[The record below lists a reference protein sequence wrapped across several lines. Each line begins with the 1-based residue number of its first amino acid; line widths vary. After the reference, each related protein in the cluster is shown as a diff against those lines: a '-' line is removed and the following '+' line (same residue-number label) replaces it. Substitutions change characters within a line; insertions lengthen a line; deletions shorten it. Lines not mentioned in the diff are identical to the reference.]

1 MPSRDIS
8 PRSFDEI
15 LSELG
20 DDPAIPD
27 PHGIR
32 KTERPKTTSEDNQ
45 KAQRGHFNIESLK
58 DSCAFIQVKKLGSFL
73 VVGGLLLGGI
83 ILLFLAYESM
93 NSNSQVLVEE
103 SRKQISELRKEFSLL
118 RNEIQNDQD
127 ELYEAIELIEVS
139 IHSLKE
145 NRVVQRAIAKPQPL
159 SYESELRRWRYL
171 GTAQMGLAQQ
181 AFFQTGKNNMA
192 LEKGALTL
200 GDWRLTQITNESVTL
215 THPQG
220 KTITLKPFKAE

>member
-32 KTERPKTTSEDNQ
+32 KTERPKTISEDSQ
-45 KAQRGHFNIESLK
+45 KPKKGRFDIESLK
-58 DSCAFIQVKKLGSFL
+58 DSSSLIPVQKLGSFL
-73 VVGGLLLGGI
+73 VFGAMLLGTL

-93 NSNSQVLVEE
+93 NSNSQALAEE
-103 SRKQISELRKEFSLL
+103 SRKQISELRKELGLL
-118 RNEIQNDQD
+118 RNEMQNDQD
-127 ELYEAIELIEVS
+127 ELYEAIELMEVS
-139 IHSLKE
+139 VHSLKE
-145 NRVVQRAIAKPQPL
+145 NKVVQRVIAKPQPL

-171 GTAQMGLAQQ
+171 GTAQMGLTQQ
-181 AFFQTGKNNMA
+181 AFFQTGKGNMA
-192 LEKGALTL
+192 FEQGALTL
-200 GDWRLTQITNESVTL
+200 GDWRLTQITKEYVTL

-220 KTITLKPFKAE
+220 KTIPLKPFKTE

>member
-1 MPSRDIS
+1 MPSRHIS

-32 KTERPKTTSEDNQ
+32 KTERPKTTSEDSQ
-45 KAQRGHFNIESLK
+45 KLPKRHFNIESLK
-58 DSCAFIQVKKLGSFL
+58 DSSSFIQVQKLGPFL
-73 VVGGLLLGGI
+73 GFGALLLGGF

-93 NSNSQVLVEE
+93 NSNSQAQAEE
-103 SRKQISELRKEFSLL
+103 SRKQISELRKEFGLL

-127 ELYEAIELIEVS
+127 ELYESIESIEVS
-139 IHSLKE
+139 VHSLKE
-145 NRVVQRAIAKPQPL
+145 NRSSQRVIAKPQPL
-159 SYESELRRWRYL
+159 SYEAELRRWRYL
-171 GTAQMGLAQQ
+171 GTAQMGLTQQ
-181 AFFQTGKNNMA
+181 AFFQTGKNNSA
-192 LEKGALTL
+192 FEKDALTL
-200 GDWRLTQITNESVTL
+200 GDWRLTQITNESVTFS
-215 THPQG
+215 HPQG